1 MTAIRRIQKELNDLL
16 KDPLDNITAGPVNE
30 DSIFD
35 WTATLIGPEDTP
47 YAGGLFYLNIHFSTN
62 YPFKAPDIKF
72 SNRIYHPNINE
83 VGQICIDILKN
94 EWSSA
99 LSIGRVLLSISSL
112 LSDPNPNDPLNTEAA
127 NLYKKDI
134 NKFNQ
139 KAREY
144 TIKFA
149 S

>member
-1 MTAIRRIQKELNDLL
+1 MTAIRRIHKELQDLL
-16 KDPLDNITAGPVNE
+16 KDPLENITAGPID
-30 DSIFD
+30 DSNIFD

-47 YAGGLFYLNIHFSTN
+47 YSGGLFYLSIHFSTN
-62 YPFKAPDIKF
+62 YPFKSPDIKF
-72 SNRIYHPNINE
+72 TNRIYHPNINE
-83 VGQICIDILKN
+83 GGQICIDILKN

-112 LSDPNPNDPLNTEAA
+112 LSDPNPNDPLNAEAA

-134 NKFNQ
+134 KLFNQ
-139 KAREY
+139 KARDFTMKY
-144 TIKFA
+144 A

>member
-1 MTAIRRIQKELNDLL
+1 MTAIRRIHKELQDLL
-16 KDPLDNITAGPVNE
+16 KDPLENITAGPVD
-30 DSIFD
+30 DSNIFD

-47 YAGGLFYLNIHFSTN
+47 YSGGLFYLTIHFSTN

-83 VGQICIDILKN
+83 AGQICIDILKN

-112 LSDPNPNDPLNTEAA
+112 LSDPNPNDPLNAEAA

-134 NKFNQ
+134 KLFNQ
-139 KAREY
+139 KARDY
-144 TIKFA
+144 TMKYA

>member
-16 KDPLDNITAGPVNE
+16 KEPLENITAGPINE
-30 DSIFD
+30 DNLFN
-35 WTATLIGPEDTP
+35 WTATLIGPDDTP

-72 SNRIYHPNINE
+72 NNRIYHPNINE
-83 VGQICIDILKN
+83 TGQICIDILKN

-112 LSDPNPNDPLNTEAA
+112 LSDPNPNDPLNVDAA
-127 NLYKKDI
+127 NLYKKNI
-134 NKFNQ
+134 QQFNQ

-144 TIKFA
+144 TLKYA
-149 S
+149 N

>member
-1 MTAIRRIQKELNDLL
+1 MTAIRRIQKELQDLL
-16 KDPLDNITAGPVNE
+16 KEPLENITAGPRSDDNL
-30 DSIFD
+30 FD
-35 WTATLIGPEDTP
+35 WSATLIGPEGTP

-72 SNRIYHPNINE
+72 ANKIYHPNINE
-83 VGQICIDILKN
+83 SGQICMDILKN

-112 LSDPNPNDPLNTEAA
+112 LSDPNPNDPLSVEAA

-134 NKFNQ
+134 NLFNQ

-144 TIKFA
+144 TLKYA
-149 S
+149 C